1 MLTYDAITVF
11 SYKHASV
18 HFENEADAS
27 NYLQGEDGTFEN
39 VVGIRWLSEAS
50 SVEKKSVQ
58 SIHFTLLAC

>member
-39 VVGIRWLSEAS
+39 VVGIRWL
-50 SVEKKSVQ
+50 
-58 SIHFTLLAC
+58 